1 MQKVTG
7 RGTDVSWADFYQRRD
22 AIDAALRHIHEGQ
35 CGPLPLGVFRDETEL
50 LLALHHKWLMALT
63 GRMELALAE
72 TGDPVE
78 AVAEAWRATATR
90 HEALR
95 RLLDDETHRET
106 LRPAIEGE
114 HRLLALSAELA
125 LPDEPTGEITA
136 AGAAFLALV
145 RSRPARRRNPVEQL
159 LRRLV
164 ASA

>member
-1 MQKVTG
+1 M
-7 RGTDVSWADFYQRRD
+7 SWEDFYQRRD
-22 AIDAALRHIHEGQ
+22 AINAALQHIHEGP

-63 GRMELALAE
+63 GRLELALAE

-78 AVAEAWRATATR
+78 AVAEAWRATATG

-114 HRLLALSAELA
+114 QRLLALSAGLA
-125 LPDEPTGEITA
+125 APDEPTGEITA